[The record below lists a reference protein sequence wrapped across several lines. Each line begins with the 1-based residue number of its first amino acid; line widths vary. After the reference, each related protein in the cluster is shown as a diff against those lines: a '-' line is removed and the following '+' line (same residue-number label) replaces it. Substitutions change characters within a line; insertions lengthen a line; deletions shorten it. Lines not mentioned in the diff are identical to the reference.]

1 MEKDDVQLIHDILA
15 GDHTAFTTLV
25 EKYQKSVH
33 ALAWRKI
40 GDFHHAQEITQD
52 TFLQAYQN
60 LSTLR
65 NPNLFA
71 GWLYVIANRLCIDWL
86 RKQKP
91 EMQSLEDPRI
101 ENIVEKLSYTRYMS
115 EQRETETAEHYYE
128 IVKQLLEKLPEKER
142 TVVTLHYLDE
152 MTTKEIGSFLGVS
165 VNTIHSWLYRARKR
179 LREHLQG
186 EEFHMTQ
193 EGRGELDQSTE
204 EVILKE
210 FVPKMLGTIETKIH
224 AELQGQLGKSIPD
237 TQVLEQVLEKMMGDI
252 KEKIL
257 AEIQAQLGKE
267 FPKM

>member
-1 MEKDDVQLIHDILA
+1 MQKDDVQLIHDILA

-33 ALAWRKI
+33 ALAWQKI
-40 GDFHHAQEITQD
+40 EDFHHAQEITQD
-52 TFLQAYQN
+52 AFLQAYQN

-65 NPNLFA
+65 DPNLFA

-128 IVKQLLEKLPEKER
+128 IVKQLLEKLPEKQR

-152 MTTKEIGSFLGVS
+152 MTTEEIGNFLGVP

-193 EGRGELDQSTE
+193 EKLGQSTE
-204 EVILKE
+204 ELILKE

-237 TQVLEQVLEKMMGDI
+237 TQMLEQVLEKMMGDI

-267 FPKM
+267 FPKV